1 MKNVLEARSVA
12 KDTQKKTKALRVARR
27 IRNKRRTTSEAADDG
42 EERKNQPASWKSK
55 LSPLNSYRLLFLL
68 QKQKP
73 V

>member
-1 MKNVLEARSVA
+1 MSLRPDLSPKIRR
-12 KDTQKKTKALRVARR
+12 KRQKPSESQGGSE
-27 IRNKRRTTSEAADDG
+27 IRGGATTSEAADDG